1 MSAIERATTPTTRG
15 ILWLTAA
22 FAVGLALVAAPSQGA
37 AFTTSFRL
45 EDCTWSAKG
54 SQNPYFS
61 LRPGYQLVL
70 EGDDEG
76 TAVRAEVTMLRQF
89 EKVSFVT
96 ENGTSLTVRTRVM
109 EEREF
114 EDGELHEV
122 SRNWVARCVQT
133 SDIFYFGEEVDIYED
148 GEIVSSEGAW
158 RAGEGGA
165 LPGLLMP
172 GRFLL
177 GSRYFQEQAPDVAED
192 RGKNVDMGQ
201 TISVPAGTF
210 DDCVVV
216 AETNPLSDS
225 PEPDIKVYC
234 PRVGI
239 VMDEALALVDLG
251 VVPAN

>member
-1 MSAIERATTPTTRG
+1 MSATTRSMPTVHRTWR
-15 ILWLTAA
+15 LVLP
-22 FAVGLALVAAPSQGA
+22 LALVAAMSAAPGGA
-37 AFTTSFRL
+37 ASFTTEFRL
-45 EDCTWSAKG
+45 EDCAWSAKG
-54 SQNPYFS
+54 KQNPYFS

-76 TAVRAEVTMLRQF
+76 TAIRAEVTVLRQF
-89 EKVSFVT
+89 ETISFT
-96 ENGTSLTVRTRVM
+96 TPDGTALNVRTRVL

-122 SRNWVARCVQT
+122 SRNWVARCVGT

-165 LPGLLMP
+165 QPGLLMP

-177 GSRYFQEQAPDVAED
+177 GAKYYQEQAPGVAED
-192 RGKNVDMGQ
+192 RGKNVDMGLDV
-201 TISVPAGTF
+201 TVPAGAF
-210 DDCVVV
+210 SDCVVV
-216 AETNPLSDS
+216 AETNPLSS
-225 PEPDIKVYC
+225 STEPDIKVHC
-234 PRVGI
+234 RGIGI
-239 VMDEALALVDLG
+239 VMDEALALVEID